1 MSSHNQRVF
10 WGTTAIG
17 DYVFPGISVN
27 TYRKFIVP
35 RSHGWRMVLRAV
47 ECPHRARRAVDR
59 SEAFYHSHR
68 GLLCADLCFG
78 YTHTHSGSY
87 LPIFTY
93 ERSRRVGQ
101 LCTALPIE
109 VAKRIRKW
117 ARTRRV
123 MVRET
128 LCDLPHM
135 PVEMIRIIAAFAY

>member
-1 MSSHNQRVF
+1 MITSF
-10 WGTTAIG
+10 
-17 DYVFPGISVN
+17 GISVN

-59 SEAFYHSHR
+59 SEAFLPQPQGSSLRRPVLWIHAYSLRIVFAYIHLRKKSE
-68 GLLCADLCFG
+68 
-78 YTHTHSGSY
+78 SGSVVHGA
-87 LPIFTY
+87 
-93 ERSRRVGQ
+93 SV
-101 LCTALPIE
+101 E

-123 MVRET
+123 MVRKT

-135 PVEMIRIIAAFAY
+135 PAEMIRIIAAFAY